1 MRMHWPRFVVQRFV
15 MPHRGSCCYRCPK
28 RLHDGIIAVELLDTM
43 GIVLRFREKLR
54 CLNRRFM
61 VILPTVA

>member
-1 MRMHWPRFVVQRFV
+1 MRMHRPRFVVQRLV
-15 MPHRGSCCYRCPK
+15 MPPHGPCCYRCPK

-43 GIVLRFREKLR
+43 GIVLFFREKLR

-61 VILPTVA
+61 VMLPTMA